1 MIRRLIAF
9 TILAALGACGEG
21 EYSSAPITG
30 PRTKDADA
38 FAIAYLDQMQAR
50 SFARGVEFCGLF
62 GRDADGFVIATAP
75 VVGHLDSCRLPDF
88 SPDFKAFAS
97 YHSHSSYDSEADS
110 EVPSSNDVIADKM
123 EKVIGYISTP
133 GGRVW
138 RNENGVARLLCG
150 PGCIAVDPDFEPEAF
165 GPVRSRY
172 TIIELRQ
179 REAS

>member
-1 MIRRLIAF
+1 MIRQFSAL
-9 TILAALGACGEG
+9 TILSVLTACVDADQA
-21 EYSSAPITG
+21 SAPITG

-38 FAIAYLDQMQAR
+38 FAIAYLDRMQAR

-62 GRDADGFVIATAP
+62 GRDAQGYVIATAP

-88 SPDFKAFAS
+88 PQDFNAFAS
-97 YHSHSSYDSEADS
+97 YHSHSSYDREADS
-110 EVPSSNDVIADKM
+110 EVPSSNDVIADRM
-123 EKVIGYISTP
+123 DKVIGYISTP

-150 PGCIAVDPDFEPEAF
+150 PGCIAVDPAFEPRVF
-165 GPVRSRY
+165 GPVRARY
-172 TIIELRQ
+172 TIIELRE